1 MSFGKGPHSCL
12 GSNLARMEVRIMF
25 ETLLPR
31 LASIEQAGDIVRV
44 RSNFVNGIKRFPV
57 RITARG

>member
-1 MSFGKGPHSCL
+1 
-12 GSNLARMEVRIMF
+12 MEIRLMF

-31 LASIEQAGDIVRV
+31 IKHIELAGDVTRV

-57 RITARG
+57 RISTH

>member
-1 MSFGKGPHSCL
+1 MTFGKGPHTCL
-12 GSNLARMEVRIMF
+12 GANLARMEIRIMF

-31 LASIEQAGDIVRV
+31 LAAMEQTGDIVRV

-57 RITARG
+57 KATLR